1 MLAML
6 AARDAAARGCAW
18 LRSRAQRRAFHAGR
32 LVPGLIEPHPREND
46 AGMGPADL
54 SGNEKDQ
61 IMATKTAQ
69 KTTAKPAPRTAA
81 SRPAITLALVTAH
94 APTEVHA
101 EKMSAAFALD
111 PVDYHGIREAT
122 EEHIG
127 LSAKVLQPTVNDIAM
142 RIHLQR
148 VVGSFISSAHGA
160 ANFYQNKVSD
170 ARTLTAKLANNDRDE
185 DREAVWGFES
195 KAARARQFAA
205 EAGLTAYALRAA
217 AEGGGACLRRHHRR
231 GLEALRAAAGRARLG
246 QPPVGRSRDGRLRVR
261 QPGRGSHG
269 PRLAPRRHPAAAA
282 ADQEAP
288 QVKPRRHS
296 SARNIGARSAGRK
309 SISTDLPLSRRPTSG
324 RFNPAFGAAR
334 SRVALACNLRQG
346 WAAPVADPKWSAP
359 VAPRPRPVACL
370 RG

>member
-46 AGMGPADL
+46 ADMGPADL
-54 SGNEKDQ
+54 SGSEKDQ

-69 KTTAKPAPRTAA
+69 KTAAKPAPRIAS
-81 SRPAITLALVTAH
+81 SRPAITLALVAAH

-148 VVGSFISSAHGA
+148 VVGSFVSSAHGA
-160 ANFYQNKVSD
+160 ANFYQTKVSD
-170 ARTLTAKLANNDRDE
+170 ARTLTARLANEDRDE
-185 DREAVWGFES
+185 DREPIYGFES

-205 EAGLTAYALRAA
+205 EAGLTAYALLAA
-217 AEGGGACLRRHHRR
+217 AEGAVH
-231 GLEALRAAAGRARLG
+231 AYAAITGEDWKPYE
-246 QPPVGRSRDGRLRVR
+246 PP
-261 QPGRGSHG
+261 
-269 PRLAPRRHPAAAA
+269 PAAPA
-282 ADQEAP
+282 
-288 QVKPRRHS
+288 
-296 SARNIGARSAGRK
+296 SASRRSAEAEMA
-309 SISTDLPLSRRPTSG
+309 
-324 RFNPAFGAAR
+324 AFG
-334 SRVALACNLRQG
+334 
-346 WAAPVADPKWSAP
+346 
-359 VAPRPRPVACL
+359 
-370 RG
+370 